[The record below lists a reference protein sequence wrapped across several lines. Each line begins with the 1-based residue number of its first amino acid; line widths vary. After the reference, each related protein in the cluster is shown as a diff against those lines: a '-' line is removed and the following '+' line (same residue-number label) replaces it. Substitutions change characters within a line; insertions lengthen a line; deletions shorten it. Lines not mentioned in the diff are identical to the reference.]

1 MIKQLHFSI
10 QGQPE
15 CRLDSELSVKL
26 HGYLMNR
33 IPQELAAAYHSN
45 ALRPYAL
52 YLCPAASDGT
62 QIGLLSILREDAAVI
77 AEELTAAKHIPIGG
91 MKTPLRCTVQESEQ
105 YYLRDVVQVLTGNR
119 LRLRFLSPAVY
130 KLNSQPCCFPD
141 LPRLFHSVLE
151 KMALFEGVVVSE
163 EAFRQALAAL
173 RITDWQ
179 LSHSPFLITGRSQQ
193 GMHGMIECILP
204 QDEAL
209 SRLIKTVFV
218 YAQFCGVGA
227 RTAMG
232 MGGVQIESIVSR
244 V

>member
-1 MIKQLHFSI
+1 MIQQLHFSI

-15 CRLDSELSVKL
+15 SRLDSELSVKL
-26 HGYLMNR
+26 HGWLMHQ

-52 YLCPAASDGT
+52 YLCPAAADGT
-62 QIGLLSILREDAAVI
+62 QSGLLSILREDASVI
-77 AEELTAAKHIPIGG
+77 AEALAAAEKIPIGG

-105 YYLRDVVQVLTGNR
+105 YYLRDAVHALTGDR

-141 LPRLFHSVLE
+141 LPRLFHSALE
-151 KMALFEGVVVSE
+151 KMALFEGIAVSE
-163 EAFRQALAAL
+163 DAFRQALAAV

-179 LSHSPFLITGRSQQ
+179 LSHSPFLITGRTQQ
-193 GMHGMIECILP
+193 GMHGMIELILP

-209 SRLIKTVFV
+209 SRMLKTVFV

-232 MGGVQIESIVSR
+232 MGGVQTESIVSR